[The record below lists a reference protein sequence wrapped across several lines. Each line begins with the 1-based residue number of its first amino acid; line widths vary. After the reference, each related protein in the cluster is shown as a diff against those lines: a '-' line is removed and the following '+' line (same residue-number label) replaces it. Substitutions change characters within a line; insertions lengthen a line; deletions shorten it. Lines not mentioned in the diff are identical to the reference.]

1 MPTVGDFRPILV
13 FSLLLTLQFQAEGI
27 HILIKLNCS
36 KKVKI
41 NIKYVKELYL
51 SDVFRHTKQQLLIRI
66 FFFFINSVNSFLA
79 AFTHLKSGIRA
90 CLSSSWQ
97 QMLFPLTGNHHGSSI
112 KPSPG
117 LFSSILFFLVSHFCY
132 LAVTFRLCMLRQ
144 SSFTSTTK
152 INHFFFAPMALSIRD
167 GLKKK

>member
-1 MPTVGDFRPILV
+1 M
-13 FSLLLTLQFQAEGI
+13 
-27 HILIKLNCS
+27 
-36 KKVKI
+36 
-41 NIKYVKELYL
+41 KELYL
-51 SDVFRHTKQQLLIRI
+51 SVLTYKTVASHSNILFLHQLSQQLPCCFYRLE
-66 FFFFINSVNSFLA
+66 
-79 AFTHLKSGIRA
+79 SGILA

-97 QMLFPLTGNHHGSSI
+97 QMLFPLLQTGNHHGSSI

-152 INHFFFAPMALSIRD
+152 INHFFFARTALSIRE
-167 GLKKK
+167 GFKKKLVENSTFPPLKESELQELLSLS